1 MHAFNRLSLAGLLL
15 CLASAS
21 AHAQN
26 LTITIKNDTT
36 SNIFVTV
43 YDLNT
48 NPVQKLL
55 SNQLMNGFA
64 TVTVSLT
71 SDSSGQGHL
80 SWTAITVDPDM
91 RQCGHNDKPNL
102 SDGDSVHVHADGDCG
117 G

>member
-15 CLASAS
+15 GLTSAS
-21 AHAQN
+21 AYAQG
-26 LTITIKNDTT
+26 LTITISNDTT
-36 SNIFVTV
+36 SNILVTV

-55 SNQLMNGFA
+55 SSQLMNGFA

-102 SDGDSVHVHADGDCG
+102 SDGATVRVHADGDCG

>member
-1 MHAFNRLSLAGLLL
+1 MHACNRLTLAGLLL

-21 AHAQN
+21 AHAQG

-64 TVTVSLT
+64 TVTVPLT

-102 SDGDSVHVHADGDCG
+102 SDGATVRVHADGDCG

>member
-1 MHAFNRLSLAGLLL
+1 
-15 CLASAS
+15 
-21 AHAQN
+21 AQG

-64 TVTVSLT
+64 TVTVPLT

-102 SDGDSVHVHADGDCG
+102 SDGATVRVHADGDCG